1 MFQKGKLAPKLFM
14 SMLLVGLTSCSSAVF
29 DNLNPYAEEG
39 VPMGERNS
47 NALRDEV
54 GDGSGNGSDNARHAL
69 EVMGSY
75 RRAQA
80 PQPTYPVVQP
90 AEVRLMWVPD
100 HLNRTG
106 DLVPAH
112 YYYLKVLN
120 DRWAVQDAFDLEKQL
135 NDGSSTNSSATP
147 WVEPGSTGPQ

>member
-1 MFQKGKLAPKLFM
+1 MASRIIAAL
-14 SMLLVGLTSCSSAVF
+14 MLTLVTGCAHEVF
-29 DNLNPYAEEG
+29 DNLNPYSEDTP

-47 NALRDEV
+47 NALREEV
-54 GDGSGNGSDNARHAL
+54 GGGSGGGAEKARHAL

-120 DRWAVQDAFDLEKQL
+120 DRWAVQDAFDLERQL
-135 NDGSSTNSSATP
+135 NEGSSSNSSAIP
-147 WVEPGSTGPQ
+147 WVEPGAAN